1 MKRQGKNPLLVACDI
16 YRPAAI
22 KQLQVVGGQLGI
34 PVFEMGQTNPVDIA
48 KAAVAH
54 AVRHGND
61 MVFLDTAGRLHVDE
75 ALMDELKAVKAAV
88 NPDEILLVVDAM
100 TGQDAVS
107 AAKTFDEYLDITG
120 VMLSKLDGDAR
131 GGAALSI
138 KAVTGKPIKFIGTGE
153 KLDQIEPFHP
163 GRMASR
169 ILGMGDMLTLIE
181 KAEAAFD
188 AKKAAE
194 LEQKLKSNKFTLS
207 DFYDQLSQL
216 KNMGSLDEIAA
227 MMPGMNAG
235 ALKGAQVDEKAMART
250 AAIIQSMTPYERENP
265 SVLNSS
271 RKRRIALGSGVKV
284 EDINKLLK
292 QFDMMN
298 QMMKQFSGPGASRKM
313 KRMGKLGGMGGLG
326 GFPGM

>member
-1 MKRQGKNPLLVACDI
+1 MRNL
-16 YRPAAI
+16 
-22 KQLQVVGGQLGI
+22 QLGNRSAI
-34 PVFEMGQTNPVDIA
+34 DAERANQSTND
-48 KAAVAH
+48 H
-54 AVRHGND
+54 RHG
-61 MVFLDTAGRLHVDE
+61 LSRLARDLQEQVS
-75 ALMDELKAVKAAV
+75 KRGK
-88 NPDEILLVVDAM
+88 
-100 TGQDAVS
+100 S
-107 AAKTFDEYLDITG
+107 AA
-120 VMLSKLDGDAR
+120 
-131 GGAALSI
+131 SI
-138 KAVTGKPIKFIGTGE
+138 NNI
-153 KLDQIEPFHP
+153 H
-163 GRMASR
+163 
-169 ILGMGDMLTLIE
+169 
-181 KAEAAFD
+181 
-188 AKKAAE
+188 
-194 LEQKLKSNKFTLS
+194 QKLKSNKFTLS

-250 AAIIQSMTPYERENP
+250 AAIIQSMTPYERETP